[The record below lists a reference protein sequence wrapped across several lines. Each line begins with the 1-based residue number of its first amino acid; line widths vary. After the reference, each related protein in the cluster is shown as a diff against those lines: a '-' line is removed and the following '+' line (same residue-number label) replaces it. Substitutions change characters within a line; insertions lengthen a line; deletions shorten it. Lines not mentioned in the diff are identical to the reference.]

1 MVFKSVVSINLK
13 LQTCTLL
20 VKSLHNLTFPKAVSV
35 KHVVDITR
43 LFSNVHIFLTNF
55 LPQSIKPI
63 HFASQFIKY

>member
-20 VKSLHNLTFPKAVSV
+20 IKSLHNSTFPKAVSV
-35 KHVVDITR
+35 KHVDITR